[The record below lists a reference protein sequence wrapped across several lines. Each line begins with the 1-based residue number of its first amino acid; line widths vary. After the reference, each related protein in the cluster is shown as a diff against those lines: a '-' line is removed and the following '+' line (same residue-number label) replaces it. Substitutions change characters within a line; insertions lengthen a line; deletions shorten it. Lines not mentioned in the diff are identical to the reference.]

1 MNKYKFKEKGKWRKS
16 VKFNK
21 KDKKTNRIQCPN

>member
-1 MNKYKFKEKGKWRKS
+1 MNKYKFKEKDKLKKS

-21 KDKKTNRIQCPN
+21 KDKKINRIQCPN